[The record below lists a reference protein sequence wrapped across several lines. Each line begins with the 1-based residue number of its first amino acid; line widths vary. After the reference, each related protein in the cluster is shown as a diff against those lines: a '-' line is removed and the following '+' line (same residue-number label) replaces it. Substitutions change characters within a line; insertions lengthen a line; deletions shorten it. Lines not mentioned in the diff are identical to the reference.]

1 LISNLKKEDIL
12 YWKMKIVKYCCGFF
26 ILGAIMTDVSWAY
39 GDEDWMYGPVFFA
52 IGVWIWA
59 IIKGRNKS
67 KNKS

>member
-1 LISNLKKEDIL
+1 
-12 YWKMKIVKYCCGFF
+12 MKIVKYCCGFF
-26 ILGAIMTDVSWAY
+26 ILGALMTDVSWAY

-52 IGVWIWA
+52 ICVWIWA